1 MRLFHIALTDDWAAA
16 QRTGSYEI
24 STLGRT
30 LGQEG
35 FIHAS
40 RADQWEGVRERFYAA
55 VTERLT
61 LLEID
66 TDRLDSQVRE
76 EEAGPGETETF
87 PHIYGPIN
95 TAAVVETTPLTG
107 SGAPTSPATTSSAV
121 AGQPGK
127 SFLQLWLGEVVFRA
141 VAGTLVLA
149 AAMVVSFVLKAW
161 LGKNAAL
168 VGLVVMLVLG
178 FVVAARWSRRRDQRM
193 QRPI

>member
-1 MRLFHIALTDDWAAA
+1 MRLFHIALTDDWVAA

-66 TDRLDSQVRE
+66 TDRLDSEVRE

-95 TAAVVETTPLTG
+95 TAAVVETTPITG
-107 SGAPTSPATTSSAV
+107 SGAPASPATSSSAD

-161 LGKNAAL
+161 LGKSAAL

-193 QRPI
+193 QRPA